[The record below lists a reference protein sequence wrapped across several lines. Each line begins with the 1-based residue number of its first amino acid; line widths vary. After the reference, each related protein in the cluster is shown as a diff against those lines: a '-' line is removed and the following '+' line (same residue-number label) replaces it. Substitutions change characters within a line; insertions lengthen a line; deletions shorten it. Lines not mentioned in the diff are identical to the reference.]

1 MTHRSATGIPASEP
15 RRSAALVLL
24 LFAFAYASAATAAQ
38 LPYPEKP
45 GWYGDSGAPNLSGV
59 WIRSDVGEKSA
70 GASMRSIE
78 GWKPWPP
85 PLKGEFAAIWKTRV
99 KEAAADKRTDEPFRR
114 CLPPGMPRFMSGMTG
129 PLLIIQTPGRVT
141 LYRDGSPVRRIWLD
155 GRKLPKLADREDFYN
170 GNNIGH
176 YAGTDLV
183 TEVAGFKPQPIDST
197 GIPRSDQM
205 TIQERFHRVDE
216 QTLRVD
222 ITLLDAKALSQP
234 MTTSVTY
241 IAYRDPLWEPREF
254 ICVPEK
260 NFHADLYVH

>member
-1 MTHRSATGIPASEP
+1 M
-15 RRSAALVLL
+15 
-24 LFAFAYASAATAAQ
+24 
-38 LPYPEKP
+38 
-45 GWYGDSGAPNLSGV
+45 
-59 WIRSDVGEKSA
+59 
-70 GASMRSIE
+70 
-78 GWKPWPP
+78 
-85 PLKGEFAAIWKTRV
+85 
-99 KEAAADKRTDEPFRR
+99 KEAAEDKRTDEPFRR

-141 LYRDGSPVRRIWLD
+141 LYRDGSPLRRIWLD
-155 GRKLPKLADREDFYN
+155 GRALPKLADREDFYN

-176 YAGTDLV
+176 YEGTDLL

-222 ITLLDAKALSQP
+222 ITLRDAKALSKP
-234 MTTSVTY
+234 MSTTVTY
-241 IAYRDPLWEPREF
+241 TAYSDPLWEPREF

-260 NFHADLYVH
+260 NFHADWYVH